1 MYRLKYKQLCTRFL
15 NLYKIKNR
23 PVFYQVFSRFTIQ
36 FLLVFLKKILKMK
49 FKAILFAVAISVSTL
64 AFAQE
69 TSQKKVSPPPGNALV
84 GDTYGAGVNATSESK
99 AITVDKLSKK
109 LKKENKKLE
118 NVAIKGKVTDVCEK
132 KGCWLTIQTED
143 NSQFFV
149 KMKDYAFFVPTAL
162 KGKNVVLD
170 GTAERKV
177 ISVDEQK
184 HYAEDAKKP
193 QSEIDAITKPQEEIR
208 FVANGIKVVN

>member
-1 MYRLKYKQLCTRFL
+1 
-15 NLYKIKNR
+15 
-23 PVFYQVFSRFTIQ
+23 
-36 FLLVFLKKILKMK
+36 MK
-49 FKAILFAVAISVSTL
+49 FKVILLAAAVSVSTL

-69 TSQKKVSPPPGNALV
+69 TKKFGPPAGNAVV
-84 GDTYGAGVNATSESK
+84 GDAYGAGVASSSESK
-99 AITVDKLSKK
+99 AISVEKLSKK
-109 LKKENKKLE
+109 LKKDNKKVE

-143 NSQFFV
+143 DSQFFV

-162 KGKNVVLD
+162 KGKTVVLE
-170 GTAERKV
+170 GNAERKV
-177 ISVDEQK
+177 TSIDEQK

-193 QSEIDAITKPQEEIR
+193 QAEIDAITKPKEEIR

>member
-1 MYRLKYKQLCTRFL
+1 
-15 NLYKIKNR
+15 
-23 PVFYQVFSRFTIQ
+23 
-36 FLLVFLKKILKMK
+36 MK
-49 FKAILFAVAISVSTL
+49 FKTILFAAAVGVSSFAFSQETKSFGPPAGNAVVGDVYGGGVASNAESRAIS
-64 AFAQE
+64 
-69 TSQKKVSPPPGNALV
+69 
-84 GDTYGAGVNATSESK
+84 
-99 AITVDKLSKK
+99 VDKLSKK
-109 LKKENKKLE
+109 LKKDNKKVE
-118 NVAIKGKVTDVCEK
+118 NVAVKGKVTDVCDK

-162 KGKNVVLD
+162 KGKTVVMD

-177 ISVDEQK
+177 TSVDEQK

-193 QSEIDAITKPQEEIR
+193 KAEIDAIKSPKEEIR

>member
-1 MYRLKYKQLCTRFL
+1 
-15 NLYKIKNR
+15 
-23 PVFYQVFSRFTIQ
+23 
-36 FLLVFLKKILKMK
+36 MK
-49 FKAILFAVAISVSTL
+49 FKSLLFAAAVSFSTL

-69 TSQKKVSPPPGNALV
+69 SKKSGPPAGNAVV
-84 GDTYGAGVNATSESK
+84 GDVYGGGVASNAESK
-99 AITVDKLSKK
+99 AMSVDKLSKK
-109 LKKENKKLE
+109 LKKSDKKVE
-118 NVAIKGKVTDVCEK
+118 NVAVKGKVTDVCDK

-162 KGKNVVLD
+162 KGKNVVLE
-170 GTAERKV
+170 GSAERKV
-177 ISVDEQK
+177 TSVDEQK

-193 QSEIDAITKPQEEIR
+193 QSEIDAIKTPKEEIR

>member
-1 MYRLKYKQLCTRFL
+1 
-15 NLYKIKNR
+15 
-23 PVFYQVFSRFTIQ
+23 
-36 FLLVFLKKILKMK
+36 MK
-49 FKAILFAVAISVSTL
+49 FKALLLTAAVSVSTL

-69 TSQKKVSPPPGNALV
+69 SRKSGPPAGNAIT
-84 GDTYGAGVNATSESK
+84 GDVYGGGVASNAESK
-99 AITVDKLSKK
+99 AITVEKLSKK
-109 LKKENKKLE
+109 LKKDNKKVE
-118 NVAIKGKVTDVCEK
+118 NVAVKGKVTDVCDK
-132 KGCWLTIQTED
+132 KGCWLTIQTDD

-162 KGKNVVLD
+162 KGKNVVLE

-177 ISVDEQK
+177 TSVDEQK

-193 QSEIDAITKPQEEIR
+193 QAEIDAITTPKEEIR

>member
-1 MYRLKYKQLCTRFL
+1 
-15 NLYKIKNR
+15 
-23 PVFYQVFSRFTIQ
+23 
-36 FLLVFLKKILKMK
+36 MK
-49 FKAILFAVAISVSTL
+49 FKAILFAAAVSISTL

-69 TSQKKVSPPPGNALV
+69 TKKASPPAGNAIV
-84 GDTYGAGVNATSESK
+84 GDTYGAGVASSVESK
-99 AITVDKLSKK
+99 AISAEKLGKK
-109 LKKENKKLE
+109 LKKDNKKVE

-143 NSQFFV
+143 DSQFFV

-162 KGKNVVLD
+162 KGKNVVLE
-170 GTAERKV
+170 GNAERKV
-177 ISVDEQK
+177 ISIDEQK

-193 QSEIDAITKPQEEIR
+193 QSEIDAINKPKEEIR

>member
-1 MYRLKYKQLCTRFL
+1 LE
-15 NLYKIKNR
+15 
-23 PVFYQVFSRFTIQ
+23 
-36 FLLVFLKKILKMK
+36 KILKMK
-49 FKAILFAVAISVSTL
+49 FKAILFAAAVSISTL

-69 TSQKKVSPPPGNALV
+69 TSQKKSGPPEGSAIV
-84 GDTYGAGVNATSESK
+84 GDAYGAGVTSESK

-109 LKKENKKLE
+109 LKKDNKKVE
-118 NVAIKGKVTDVCEK
+118 NVAVKGKVTDVCEK

-162 KGKNVVLD
+162 KGKNVVLE

-177 ISVDEQK
+177 TSVDEQK

-193 QSEIDAITKPQEEIR
+193 QAEIDAITTPKEEIR

>member
-1 MYRLKYKQLCTRFL
+1 M
-15 NLYKIKNR
+15 
-23 PVFYQVFSRFTIQ
+23 IQ
-36 FLLVFLKKILKMK
+36 FLLVLLKKILKMK
-49 FKAILFAVAISVSTL
+49 FKAILFAVAVSTSTL

-69 TSQKKVSPPPGNALV
+69 TKKAGPPAGNALV
-84 GDTYGAGVNATSESK
+84 GDTYGGGVASTIESK
-99 AITVDKLSKK
+99 AISVEKLSKK
-109 LKKENKKLE
+109 LKKEKKVE
-118 NVAIKGKVTDVCEK
+118 NVAIKGKVTDVCDK

-162 KGKNVVLD
+162 KGKTVVMD

-177 ISVDEQK
+177 TSIDEQK

-193 QSEIDAITKPQEEIR
+193 QSEIDAIKAPKEEIR

>member
-1 MYRLKYKQLCTRFL
+1 
-15 NLYKIKNR
+15 
-23 PVFYQVFSRFTIQ
+23 
-36 FLLVFLKKILKMK
+36 MK
-49 FKAILFAVAISVSTL
+49 FKAILLATAVSVSTL

-69 TSQKKVSPPPGNALV
+69 TSQKKFGPPAGNAIV
-84 GDTYGAGVNATSESK
+84 GDTYGSGVFSTSESK

-109 LKKENKKLE
+109 LKKDNKKVE
-118 NVAIKGKVTDVCEK
+118 GVAVKGKVTDVCEK

-162 KGKNVVLD
+162 KGKMVVME

-177 ISVDEQK
+177 TSIDEQK

-193 QSEIDAITKPQEEIR
+193 QAEIDAITSPKEEIR

>member
-1 MYRLKYKQLCTRFL
+1 
-15 NLYKIKNR
+15 
-23 PVFYQVFSRFTIQ
+23 
-36 FLLVFLKKILKMK
+36 MK
-49 FKAILFAVAISVSTL
+49 FKAILLATAVSVSTL

-69 TSQKKVSPPPGNALV
+69 TSQKKFGPPAGNAIV
-84 GDTYGAGVNATSESK
+84 GDTYGSGVVSTSESK

-109 LKKENKKLE
+109 LKKDNKKVE
-118 NVAIKGKVTDVCEK
+118 GVAVKGKVTDVCEK

-162 KGKNVVLD
+162 KGKTVVME

-177 ISVDEQK
+177 TSIDEQK

-193 QSEIDAITKPQEEIR
+193 QAEIDAITSPKEEIR

>member
-1 MYRLKYKQLCTRFL
+1 
-15 NLYKIKNR
+15 
-23 PVFYQVFSRFTIQ
+23 
-36 FLLVFLKKILKMK
+36 MK
-49 FKAILFAVAISVSTL
+49 FKAILVLAAVSVSTL

-69 TSQKKVSPPPGNALV
+69 TKKKMGPPEGNAIV
-84 GDTYGAGVNATSESK
+84 GDTYGSAVEAKTETK
-99 AITVDKLSKK
+99 AITVEKLSKK
-109 LKKENKKLE
+109 LKKENKKVE
-118 NVAIKGKVTDVCEK
+118 NVAVKGKVTDVCEK

-162 KGKNVVLD
+162 KGKTVVMD

-177 ISVDEQK
+177 TSIDEQK

-193 QSEIDAITKPQEEIR
+193 QAEIDAITKPKEEIR